1 MTNSQ
6 LFHLNAYTLS
16 VLRASN
22 ETDSTLLITGST
34 GTGKSH
40 LAHVIHKASALRSQG
55 KFSQVNLATLSEN
68 LIESELFG
76 HERGAF
82 TGADAR
88 RVGKLEICNHGTIF
102 LDEIGELSPR
112 LQAKLL
118 DLIQYKK
125 ITPVGANR
133 EVELD
138 VRIIAATNRN
148 LEAAVK
154 SGEFRADLYHRLN
167 VFHIHLSDIALN
179 PKAIMLFA
187 KEFLMKVSQKT
198 QKPIHGFSK
207 EVEQVLKNYAFPGNI
222 RELENMIEFAVAM
235 ENTQMI
241 ALKSLPTKLQEYAR
255 ETLKIGD
262 AQNTSEGGVL
272 DQSTEQ
278 SSEMVSMYQTP
289 HAIGILE
296 IPLTIDFHE
305 CKSIF
310 EKAYLEQA
318 LKRCSGQ
325 INLTSRR
332 TGLNKVSL
340 TEKIRRYQIDWRK
353 IRHETLGPAIK
364 DAESEELQDN
374 IECAVS

>member
-1 MTNSQ
+1 MFNSQ
-6 LFHLNAYTLS
+6 LFHLNTYTLS

-22 ETDSTLLITGST
+22 EMDATLLITGST

-40 LAHVIHKASALRSQG
+40 LAHIIHKASSKRSQG
-55 KFSQVNLATLSEN
+55 RFTQVNLATLSEN

-118 DLIQYKK
+118 DLIQYKR
-125 ITPVGANR
+125 IIPVGANR
-133 EVELD
+133 EIELD
-138 VRIIAATNRN
+138 VRIISATNRN

-167 VFHIHLSDIALN
+167 VFQVHLADLALN
-179 PKAIMLFA
+179 PKALMQFA
-187 KEFLMKVSQKT
+187 REFLLKTAQKIK
-198 QKPIHGFSK
+198 KPIHGFSK
-207 EVEQVLKNYAFPGNI
+207 EVEQVLKNYSFPGNI
-222 RELENMIEFAVAM
+222 RELENLIEFSVAM
-235 ENTQMI
+235 EPTQMI
-241 ALKSLPTKLQEYAR
+241 TLKSIPTKLQEFAK

-262 AQNTSEGGVL
+262 EKTSNGSENDGGETHQ
-272 DQSTEQ
+272 QSSAQ
-278 SSEMVSMYQTP
+278 SSEIISTYQS
-289 HAIGILE
+289 HNAIGLLE

-310 EKAYLEQA
+310 EKAYLEQI

-340 TEKIRRYQIDWRK
+340 SEKIK
-353 IRHETLGPAIK
+353 
-364 DAESEELQDN
+364 
-374 IECAVS
+374 